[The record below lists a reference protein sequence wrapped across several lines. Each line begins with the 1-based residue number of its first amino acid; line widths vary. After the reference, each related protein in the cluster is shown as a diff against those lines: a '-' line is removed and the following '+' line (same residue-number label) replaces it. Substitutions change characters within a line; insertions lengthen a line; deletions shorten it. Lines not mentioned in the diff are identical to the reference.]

1 MNYRHLSVP
10 LNLLRANPWNTNVVS
25 PANEAKIDESIKRLG
40 LFKPIIV
47 RSVVENEEEMV
58 YEVLGG
64 EHRWRSATRLGLA
77 SVPIVDLGEV
87 SDQSAKE
94 ISLIDNGR
102 YGVDDAVGLA
112 KLMQELGTPDELSV
126 FMPFTDA
133 DMNAL
138 FKSVASVNLDDLS
151 LDDERTPETDPSAGT
166 TSGPTHQ
173 ILRFKVPV
181 DDAGWVSEMVEKAM
195 KQQGFTKADSLT
207 NAGDALVH
215 LLRRD

>member
-1 MNYRHLSVP
+1 MNYRHLSVEP
-10 LNLLRANPWNTNVVS
+10 ELLQANPWNTNIVS

-40 LFKPIIV
+40 LFKPIVV
-47 RSVVENEEEMV
+47 RSTPGSETF
-58 YEVLGG
+58 EVLGG
-64 EHRWRSATRLGLA
+64 EHRWRAAIRMGLK
-77 SVPIVDLGEV
+77 SVPIIDLGDI
-87 SDQSAKE
+87 SDKKAKE

-112 KLMQELGTPDELSV
+112 KLMKELGTPTELSA

-138 FKSVASVNLDDLS
+138 FKSVESIDLDGLS
-151 LDDERTPETDPSAGT
+151 LDDEPTPDEDPSEAS

-181 DDAGWVSEMVEKAM
+181 EDAGWVSERIEKVM
-195 KQQGFTKADSLT
+195 KAQGFTKADSLT

-215 LLRRD
+215 LMRND